1 MGAVAGGPGRT
12 APPCLDRL
20 LLWLEQPD
28 VRLGSINSDAQL
40 GLRPSCKG
48 RCEMRA
54 AWSLGLQGGLW
65 ELMTVLGARGGAS
78 HSFADLG
85 HWSDC
90 ASQLEIS

>member
-28 VRLGSINSDAQL
+28 VRLGSVNSDAQL

-54 AWSLGLQGGLW
+54 AWS
-65 ELMTVLGARGGAS
+65 
-78 HSFADLG
+78 
-85 HWSDC
+85 
-90 ASQLEIS
+90 